1 MSIQALDHYTINVAD
16 LDASVRFYEDVV
28 GLKKGERPPVP
39 IPGAWLYCGDRPV
52 VHLVSETGRDSKG
65 TGTMDHVAFRAIDL
79 EVYTKRLSDG
89 GYKFKERDIPTM
101 DLHQVFLKDPDGVTI
116 ELNFWKE
123 V

>member
-39 IPGAWLYCGDRPV
+39 IPGAWLYCGDRAV
-52 VHLVSETGRDSKG
+52 VHLVAETGRDSKG
-65 TGTMDHVAFRAIDL
+65 TGTIDHVAFRATGL
-79 EVYTKRLSDG
+79 GVYTKRLSDG

-123 V
+123 